1 MSSIFDHYGK
11 SFFEN
16 QVPDFLEQLRRIADA
31 LEMKGSTVPERKTA
45 SALAFEPPAKA
56 EQPSE
61 QTDETPKA
69 VDFIFVCYE
78 ENSVELY
85 NDAGNISNMYVTADP
100 EKAKRWAEL
109 SLENA
114 KKNDFGAVDDGE
126 VDEML
131 GSIGTEDY
139 ACVWVYKKKNE
150 NSKENYGIC
159 VDKRSLTDEPEQ
171 AFE

>member
-16 QVPDFLEQLRRIADA
+16 QVPEFLEQLHRIADA
-31 LEMKGSTVPERKTA
+31 LERKGNTVPEKKLA
-45 SALAFEPPAKA
+45 SAPAFEPAKA
-56 EQPSE
+56 TEPVEQAE
-61 QTDETPKA
+61 ETPTA
-69 VDFIFVCYE
+69 TDFVFVCYE
-78 ENSVELY
+78 ENSAELY

-131 GSIGTEDY
+131 GSVGSEDY

-150 NSKENYGIC
+150 NAKENYGIC
-159 VDKRSLTDEPEQ
+159 IDRHSLNDEPEQ